1 MYPGEFERN
10 HRGMLGASVADRLK
24 RGTRGVLL
32 LLGAAAL
39 ASVVRAAVPPQG
51 TSSPSAN
58 DPIVARVEGKPI
70 RLSEVQELKRRNQQ
84 RYEKETGKAPPGA
97 FDTFFMR
104 IGLEEA
110 VRQRLVELD
119 ARAKGLTVSDA
130 QAESAMKL
138 DPFFRQ
144 GGTFDAARFAAYRA
158 QNPKSFAEAREQ
170 ARSALLYQRRMRG
183 LEQELVPAAQE
194 LAQLARVRDQK
205 VRVRYTLVSDLH
217 YDGVHDPTD
226 DELRAFYETE
236 KSSLARP
243 AELSYTAATIARP
256 AGTPEEKGALVRA
269 TELLASARAGAPFD
283 SLLRVDGVVS
293 SSGVWRPGANTGLF
307 VKNES
312 LAKDALALPAGSIVP
327 SVVESP
333 EGAFAVVRVD
343 KTQQASVPTLAQ
355 IAVDLRARW
364 RARKIEAEETG
375 LARAY
380 YEAHPDSFTTAAW
393 TVRWAHIDSSQVVAR
408 EPKDADLRSWYE
420 AHRGEF
426 ARLDPSGGGIR
437 TREFEEVKDQVARR
451 WRQED
456 RALEA
461 RRLADELATAW
472 AKGKDG
478 KSSRAVRVSGPAT
491 IVESGMLPPDLP
503 RVLAD
508 SARTWTAAP
517 RALGILDGDGF
528 DVVGLVRYEPRV
540 RVSFDVIEPRVRDLA
555 YNQRTEAERAS
566 ARDWYESHRD
576 HFLTG
581 PGYRIVHALSIPPPT
596 VGIDVP
602 GERIEAYYREHM
614 SEFGSSPEVHVRHI
628 LIMTDKR
635 GDADAKALATR
646 LLMRLRGGE
655 NFANLA
661 RTVSEDPGSRDEGG
675 DLGFVK
681 RGTTVPAF
689 ERAAFALTPEHP
701 LSNLVRTEFG
711 YHILQLVERHDGKV
725 PPFSDVRVQIGQ
737 KLAEQYADT
746 VARVRA
752 QNLLRDAKN
761 RDDLLTLSDQRKLAS
776 QFTNWYEG
784 QALLGPALLDEVR
797 ADAPNVR
804 QGGIF
809 PRVYKY
815 LNQGYIVV
823 ALDSILPARQLTFDE
838 VRDRALLEKQRER
851 GLAAA
856 QARADRLEKDL
867 AAGVPWERAIETV
880 GGETETRPLS
890 RGLGLPTLGP
900 VAGLDSLLFGPGTD
914 TLSVMGWKRL
924 RTPRGELFVQLL
936 ERTSDSGPTTA
947 NQKTLRDTVLNRR
960 MYDYIERLRSQYAVK
975 VLRADLAERLPP
987 PPEI

>member
-1 MYPGEFERN
+1 
-10 HRGMLGASVADRLK
+10 MLAPSVADRLK
-24 RGTRGVLL
+24 RRAGGLL
-32 LLGAAAL
+32 VLLGAAAV
-39 ASVVRAAVPPQG
+39 ASVVRAAVPPQSP
-51 TSSPSAN
+51 SSSAN
-58 DPIVARVEGKPI
+58 DPIIARVEGKPI
-70 RLSEVQELKRRNQQ
+70 RLSEVQELKRRNQE
-84 RYEKETGKAPPGA
+84 RYEKETGKAAPGA

-144 GGTFDAARFAAYRA
+144 GSTFDAARFAAYRT

-183 LEQELVPAAQE
+183 LEKELVPAAQE

-205 VRVRYTLVSDLH
+205 ARVRYLLVSDLH
-217 YDGVHDPTD
+217 YDGAHDPTD

-236 KSSLARP
+236 KSDLARP

-256 AGTPEEKGALVRA
+256 SGAPEQKGALVRA

-307 VKNES
+307 VKNEG
-312 LAKDALALPAGSIVP
+312 LARDALALPAGSFVP

-333 EGAFAVVRVD
+333 DGFAIVRVD
-343 KTQQASVPTLAQ
+343 RTQQASVPTLAQ
-355 IAVDLRARW
+355 VAVDLRARW
-364 RARKIEAEETG
+364 RAKKIEAEETG

-380 YEAHPDSFTTAAW
+380 YDAHPDSFTTAAW
-393 TVRWAHIDSSQVVAR
+393 TVRWARIDSSQVVAR
-408 EPKDADLRSWYE
+408 EPKDADLRSWFE

-426 ARLDPSGGGIR
+426 ARLDPSGGGIQ
-437 TREFEEVKDQVARR
+437 TRGFEEVKDQVARR

-461 RRLADELATAW
+461 RRLADELATSW

-478 KSSRAVRVSGPAT
+478 KSSRAVKLAGPTT

-503 RVLAD
+503 RALAD
-508 SARTWTAAP
+508 SARAWTAAP
-517 RALGILDGDGF
+517 RALVVLDGDGF
-528 DVVGLVRYEPRV
+528 GVVGLVRYEPKT

-555 YNQRTEAERAS
+555 YNQRTDAERAS
-566 ARDWYESHRD
+566 ARDWYENHLD
-576 HFLTG
+576 HFMTG
-581 PGYRIVHALSIPPPT
+581 PGYKIVHGLAVPPPT
-596 VGIDVP
+596 VGIDIP
-602 GERIEAYYREHM
+602 GEKIERYYQEHR
-614 SEFGSSPEVHVRHI
+614 SDFGSPPEVHVRHI

-635 GDADAKALATR
+635 SDADAKALATR
-646 LLMRLRGGE
+646 LLVRLRGGE

-701 LSNLVRTEFG
+701 LSNLVRTQFG
-711 YHILQLVERHDGKV
+711 YHILQLLERRDGKV
-725 PPFSDVRVQIGQ
+725 PPFSEVRVQIGQ

-746 VARVRA
+746 LARMSA

-761 RDDLLTLSDQRKLAS
+761 SNDLLTLADQRKLAS
-776 QFTNWYEG
+776 QYTSWYDG

-804 QGGIF
+804 QGAIF
-809 PRVYKY
+809 PRIYKY
-815 LNQGYIVV
+815 LNQGYIAV
-823 ALDSILPARQLTFDE
+823 ALDSILPAHQLTFDE

-867 AAGVPWERAIETV
+867 ASGIPWERAIETV
-880 GGETETRPLS
+880 GGETETRPLA
-890 RGLGLPTLGP
+890 RGVGLPTLGP
-900 VAGLDSLLFGPGTD
+900 VAGLDSLLFGPGPD
-914 TLSVMGWKRL
+914 TLSVMDWKRL
-924 RTPRGELFVQLL
+924 KTPRGDLFVQLL
-936 ERTSDSGPTTA
+936 ERTSDSGATAA
-947 NQKTLRDTVLNRR
+947 NQKALRDTVLNRR